1 LEEDEVEAMKIL
13 RNLLFALFA
22 VAGLTLSVSAQK
34 DDKKRP
40 PKDPP
45 KVEPADK
52 NKPRENPPPRDNR
65 PKKPGMEFVLV
76 IANKKTELA

>member
-1 LEEDEVEAMKIL
+1 MMKIL
-13 RNLLFALFA
+13 RNLLFTLFA
-22 VAGLTLSVSAQK
+22 VVGLTLSVSAQK
-34 DDKKRP
+34 DDKKPRP

-52 NKPRENPPPRDNR
+52 NRPPRETPKGNDK

-76 IANKKTELA
+76 IDGKKSEIA

>member
-1 LEEDEVEAMKIL
+1 M
-13 RNLLFALFA
+13 FTLFA
-22 VAGLTLSVSAQK
+22 VAGLALSVSAQK

-52 NKPRENPPPRDNR
+52 NKPRENPPPRDQK
-65 PKKPGMEFVLV
+65 PKKPGMGYLLV
-76 IANKKTELA
+76 IDEKRTEQA

>member
-1 LEEDEVEAMKIL
+1 MFV
-13 RNLLFALFA
+13 LFA

-52 NKPRENPPPRDNR
+52 NRPKDPPPRDQK
-65 PKKPGMEFVLV
+65 PKKPGMGFVLV
-76 IANKKTELA
+76 IDEKRTELA

>member
-1 LEEDEVEAMKIL
+1 MNIL
-13 RNLLFALFA
+13 RNLLFTLFA
-22 VAGLTLSVSAQK
+22 VAGLALSVSAQK

-52 NKPRENPPPRDNR
+52 NRPRENPPPRDQK
-65 PKKPGMEFVLV
+65 PKKPGMDFVLV
-76 IANKKTELA
+76 IDGKKSEIA

>member
-1 LEEDEVEAMKIL
+1 MMKIL
-13 RNLLFALFA
+13 RNLLFTLFA
-22 VAGLTLSVSAQK
+22 VIGLTLSVSAQK

-45 KVEPADK
+45 KVEVPDK
-52 NKPRENPPPRDNR
+52 NRPRENPPPRNDK

-76 IANKKTELA
+76 IDGKKSELT

>member
-1 LEEDEVEAMKIL
+1 MKFL
-13 RNLLFALFA
+13 RNLLFTLFA
-22 VAGLTLSVSAQK
+22 VAGLALSVSAQK

-52 NKPRENPPPRDNR
+52 NKPRENPPPRDQK
-65 PKKPGMEFVLV
+65 PKKPGMGFLLV
-76 IANKKTELA
+76 IDEKRTGEG

>member
-1 LEEDEVEAMKIL
+1 MKIL
-13 RNLLFALFA
+13 RNLLFTLFT
-22 VAGLTLSVSAQK
+22 VAGLALSVSAQK

-52 NKPRENPPPRDNR
+52 NKPRDNPPPRDNR

-76 IANKKTELA
+76 VGKQTSELA